1 MAGGVL
7 CISKNRDRTWLAA
20 SGDCAVIET
29 LSAFLMA
36 WTLLNQM
43 NFGKKYVQF
52 QLFQP
57 DLPQKHPMSALTLS
71 TVRQNL
77 SKFDYTGLG
86 LPVLVLLIMAMLVVP
101 LPPLL
106 LDILFTFNIGC
117 SLLVI
122 MIAIGTR
129 KPLEFSSFPSV
140 LLFATMLRL
149 GLNVASTR
157 VILVDGHEGHEAAG
171 KVVAA
176 FGEFVIGGN
185 YVVGFIIFS
194 ILMIINFI
202 VVTKGAGRVSE
213 VNARFTLD
221 AMPGKQMSI
230 DADLNA
236 GVIDQE
242 TAKKRREELS
252 QESDFFGSMDGASK
266 FVSGDAVAGLLILV
280 INLLGGLAIGVGQH
294 GLSMSEAGKI
304 YTLLTI
310 GDGLVA
316 QIPSLFLSLATAII
330 VTRVTTSESM
340 TEQATSQLANPTA
353 LNLSAAIL
361 AIIGLV
367 PGMPHM
373 VFLVLALATA
383 GLAWRITNK
392 VDVPEATPAEQAAQ
406 AALDEPK
413 ELDWDDV
420 DQVDLIGLE
429 IGYGLIPL
437 VNPETGGQLM
447 NRVKGVRK
455 KLSAELG
462 FLVQP
467 VRIRDA
473 LTIDPDAYHIVL
485 KGVVRGKG
493 QIKVGKEL
501 AINPG
506 QVYGPLE
513 GEATKEPAFGLEAVW
528 IDPSQRDMARTL
540 GYTVVDASTAIAT
553 HLNKVL
559 RDNAADLLSHD
570 EVQQLLDKL
579 AAKSPKLVE
588 DLVPGKLSLGVVTR
602 TLQNLLNESVSIRD
616 MRTIAETLSEVASRT
631 QEPDQLTSLVRPK
644 LGRMIVQSL
653 VDDSN
658 ALSVMTLDPNLEQLL
673 HNVLQQ
679 TAPGQSMAL
688 EPGLSE
694 RLFAALREGARAV
707 EEMGHPAVLVVSPAI
722 RPWMSKAVRY
732 RVNEM
737 TLLSYSEI
745 PDDQSVKVVHTVHAE
760 TR

>member
-1 MAGGVL
+1 
-7 CISKNRDRTWLAA
+7 
-20 SGDCAVIET
+20 
-29 LSAFLMA
+29 
-36 WTLLNQM
+36 
-43 NFGKKYVQF
+43 
-52 QLFQP
+52 
-57 DLPQKHPMSALTLS
+57 
-71 TVRQNL
+71 
-77 SKFDYTGLG
+77 
-86 LPVLVLLIMAMLVVP
+86 
-101 LPPLL
+101 
-106 LDILFTFNIGC
+106 
-117 SLLVI
+117 
-122 MIAIGTR
+122 
-129 KPLEFSSFPSV
+129 
-140 LLFATMLRL
+140 
-149 GLNVASTR
+149 VASTR
-157 VILVDGHEGHEAAG
+157 VILVNGHEGHEAAG

-185 YVVGFIIFS
+185 YVVGFIVFA

-266 FVSGDAVAGLLILV
+266 FVSGDAVAGLLILI
-280 INLLGGLAIGVGQH
+280 INLIGGLAIGVGQH
-294 GLSMSEAGKI
+294 GLSLSDAGRI

-340 TEQATSQLANPTA
+340 TEQATSQLSNPTA
-353 LNLSAAIL
+353 LYMAGGIL
-361 AIIGLV
+361 AVLGLV

-373 VFLVLALATA
+373 VFLMLALMCA
-383 GLAWRITNK
+383 GLAWRLTKRNAE
-392 VDVPEATPAEQAAQ
+392 PEAAAAAQ
-406 AALDEPK
+406 ANAALDEPK
-413 ELDWDDV
+413 ELNWDDV

-437 VNPETGGQLM
+437 VNPDSGGQLM

-473 LTIDPDAYHIVL
+473 LNIDPDTYHIVL

-493 QIKVGKEL
+493 VVRVGREL

-506 QVYGPLE
+506 KVYGSLE
-513 GEATKEPAFGLEAVW
+513 GEATKEPAFGLDAVW
-528 IDPSQRDMARTL
+528 IEPSERDYARTL
-540 GYTVVDASTAIAT
+540 GYTVVDPSTAVAT

-559 RDNAADLLSHD
+559 RDSAADLLSHD

-579 AAKSPKLVE
+579 AVKSPKLVE

-602 TLQNLLNESVSIRD
+602 TLQNLLSESVSIRD
-616 MRTIAETLSEVASRT
+616 MRTIAESLSEAAGRT
-631 QEPDQLTSLVRPK
+631 QEPDQLTSIVRPK

-658 ALSVMTLDPNLEQLL
+658 SLSVMTLDPGLEQLL
-673 HNVLQQ
+673 HNILQQ
-679 TAPGQSMAL
+679 SAPGQNL
-688 EPGLSE
+688 TIEPGLAE
-694 RLFAALREGARAV
+694 RLFAALREGAQQV
-707 EEMGHPAVLVVSPAI
+707 EEQGHPAVLVVSPAI
-722 RPWMSKAVRY
+722 RPWLSKAVRY
-732 RVNEM
+732 RVNDL
-737 TLLSYSEI
+737 TILSYSEI
-745 PDDQSVKVVHTVHAE
+745 PDDQNVKVIHNVHAA
-760 TR
+760 TQ